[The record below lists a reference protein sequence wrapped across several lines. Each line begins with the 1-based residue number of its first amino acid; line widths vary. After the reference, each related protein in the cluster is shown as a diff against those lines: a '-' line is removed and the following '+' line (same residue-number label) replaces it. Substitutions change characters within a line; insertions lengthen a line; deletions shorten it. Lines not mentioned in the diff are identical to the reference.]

1 MVATARSPITATTNL
16 FMKNVKSKQASLDT
30 RHSSGPQDDYARM
43 SQMIHG
49 YTVSQI
55 IHTVALY
62 SIPEHLAQGPATPA
76 EIAEAESLN
85 PDATFRLMRV
95 CASIGLMT
103 YDGHSKFAATPL
115 LDTLRKDDANS
126 LRGRALIQP
135 SPVHWLPWGQLSDAI
150 KTGEPQALATLGR
163 SAWEY
168 LADSPALAAAFMEAM
183 KNSSLVF
190 DREAAKM
197 IDTQSVRVAVD
208 VGGASGT
215 LIHSLMKENPA
226 LQGVVFDLPHV
237 IPTAIKAARALGLQD
252 RFSVVAGDFF
262 GAALP
267 PADLFLL
274 KLILHDWS
282 DEACLSILKNCRR
295 AINPGGRILVVE
307 SLIGQIGAPDSAS
320 MLDMTMLVVLGG
332 RERNL
337 EEYTALFTAAG
348 FRFSNATP
356 TSAQWVLIEAVAV

>member
-1 MVATARSPITATTNL
+1 
-16 FMKNVKSKQASLDT
+16 
-30 RHSSGPQDDYARM
+30 
-43 SQMIHG
+43 
-49 YTVSQI
+49 
-55 IHTVALY
+55 
-62 SIPEHLAQGPATPA
+62 
-76 EIAEAESLN
+76 
-85 PDATFRLMRV
+85 
-95 CASIGLMT
+95 
-103 YDGHSKFAATPL
+103 
-115 LDTLRKDDANS
+115 
-126 LRGRALIQP
+126 
-135 SPVHWLPWGQLSDAI
+135 
-150 KTGEPQALATLGR
+150 
-163 SAWEY
+163 
-168 LADSPALAAAFMEAM
+168 
-183 KNSSLVF
+183 
-190 DREAAKM
+190 
-197 IDTQSVRVAVD
+197 
-208 VGGASGT
+208 
-215 LIHSLMKENPA
+215 MKENPA

-262 GAALP
+262 GVALP

-337 EEYTALFTAAG
+337 EEYKALFTEAG
-348 FRFSNATP
+348 FRFSGATP